1 MVSLVIK
8 NLCFWIVSLSQ
19 AEKCVIKRILKYKSV
34 KNSLARRTSKIH
46 PLFYFNITYCTSD
59 PLPDFVVTLSHD

>member
-19 AEKCVIKRILKYKSV
+19 AEKCEIKPILKYKSV
-34 KNSLARRTSKIH
+34 KNSLDRRTPKNSTVILLLYYILYK
-46 PLFYFNITYCTSD
+46 
-59 PLPDFVVTLSHD
+59 